1 MNSEN
6 ISLIVV
12 RHKETSEIIP
22 TSVTQG
28 ATVDNNEEYFTAT
41 HAVDR
46 DLFTVAAT
54 TTNNGAGWLKLEF
67 EKTYLIHKVV
77 IYYRFYTNWY
87 RPNAGCAESE
97 AIFRGCVN
105 GDNNVDVSV
114 YQGDVKQKSCGTLQL
129 TYGLEQSDQIY
140 TLMCNTRGDTVKLSK
155 QTGNIVVYEIAVTSS
170 GLKNSSSKLAS

>member
-1 MNSEN
+1 MREN
-6 ISLIVV
+6 LTLLSVVKILKFVNLVNLVNLI
-12 RHKETSEIIP
+12 
-22 TSVTQG
+22 TQG
-28 ATVDNNEEYFTAT
+28 NTYDNKIAA
-41 HAVDR
+41 HAADG
-46 DLFTVAAT
+46 DLSTVAVT
-54 TTNNGAGWLKLEF
+54 TTDNGAGWLKLEF

-77 IYYRFYTNWY
+77 IYYGFFTNWY
-87 RPNAGCAESE
+87 HPSSGCAQSE
-97 AIFRGCVN
+97 DIFRGCVN

-114 YQGDVKQKSCGTLQL
+114 YQGDAKQKSCGTLQL